1 MTIHTLLAM
10 YEKGTITAHHLA
22 ILCLERLDPED
33 ASSVLAVLPTQHS
46 SRVLDYA
53 IMCKSPGPL
62 ISIGGPP
69 PTADRVQAARK
80 WIEAASK
87 MGLAASSKA

>member
-10 YEKGTITAHHLA
+10 YEKGTITAPHLA

-46 SRVLDYA
+46 SRVVDYA
-53 IMCKSPGPL
+53 IMYQSPGPL
-62 ISIGGPP
+62 ISIGCNY
-69 PTADRVQAARK
+69 RLQLSESCRSRK
-80 WIEAASK
+80 VGN
-87 MGLAASSKA
+87 ML